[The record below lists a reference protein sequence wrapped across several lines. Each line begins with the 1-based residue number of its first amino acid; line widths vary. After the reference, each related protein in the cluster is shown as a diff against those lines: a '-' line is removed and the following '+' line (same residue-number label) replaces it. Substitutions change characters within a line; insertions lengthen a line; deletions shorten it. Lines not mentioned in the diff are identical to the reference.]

1 MLFIKKIL
9 IFIIIFLFSF
19 STNAASDKLNKLFD
33 DLYDAK
39 SLTQAEKIEDK
50 IWKNWTKHP
59 KSEYLTSKLENGTYS
74 MYHQQYRMA
83 LKLFTDVINEDP
95 KWAEGWNKRATLL
108 FIMGNYEKSLD
119 DIERVLDLEP
129 RHFGALSGKVI
140 QIGTP
145 EQIVVNP
152 ADEYVADFV
161 KGISRLKVVQAKTIM
176 QSVESY
182 ENSNGKLIENLQSVD
197 EHELLSK
204 LIEVSKSK
212 DKPLVVKNNEQKNVG
227 VITQSDLLKA
237 VIEGGDGE

>member
-74 MYHQQYRMA
+74 MYHQQYQMA
-83 LKLFTDVINEDP
+83 LKLFTDIIKEDP

-119 DIERVLDLEP
+119 DIEKVLDLEP
-129 RHFGALSGKVI
+129 RHFALSGRA
-140 QIGTP
+140 QIYLSYKQY
-145 EQIVVNP
+145 EKAI
-152 ADEYVADFV
+152 DDLR
-161 KGISRLKVVQAKTIM
+161 KAKSIYPLIK
-176 QSVESY
+176 SG
-182 ENSNGKLIENLQSVD
+182 ENIRLIE
-197 EHELLSK
+197 K
-204 LIEVSKSK
+204 IIK
-212 DKPLVVKNNEQKNVG
+212 EQQ
-227 VITQSDLLKA
+227 I
-237 VIEGGDGE
+237 